1 MKIMVFLH
9 GTVIMHR
16 GGLGKSPNERGE
28 QVEENEESVHRYED
42 YVPVDNAIKKL
53 RKWQQQGAE
62 IIYLSSH
69 QSEEDTRKGR
79 KVLSNYNFPDAPVLY
94 RRGKETYA
102 EIAERVMPDILVEDN
117 CESIGG
123 ESEMTF
129 PRVKPQKKKLIKSII
144 VNEFSGID
152 NLPDDINQLRR
163 FTETR

>member
-1 MKIMVFLH
+1 
-9 GTVIMHR
+9 
-16 GGLGKSPNERGE
+16 
-28 QVEENEESVHRYED
+28 
-42 YVPVDNAIKKL
+42 
-53 RKWQQQGAE
+53 
-62 IIYLSSH
+62 
-69 QSEEDTRKGR
+69 
-79 KVLSNYNFPDAPVLY
+79 
-94 RRGKETYA
+94 
-102 EIAERVMPDILVEDN
+102 MPDILVEDN

>member
-9 GTVIMHR
+9 GTAIMHKS
-16 GGLGKSPNERGE
+16 GLGKTPDERGK

-42 YVPVDNAIKKL
+42 YVPVGNADKKL
-53 RKWQQQGAE
+53 RMWVQQGAK
-62 IIYLSSH
+62 IVYLSSH
-69 QSEEDTRKGR
+69 QSEEDIRKDI
-79 KVLSNYNFPDAPVLY
+79 KVLSTYNFPDASVLY

-102 EIAERVMPDILVEDN
+102 EIAERVMPDVLIEDN

-129 PRVKPQKKKLIKSII
+129 PYINTQKKKLIKSIV

-152 NLPDDINQLRR
+152 HLPSSLDELLHFNN
-163 FTETR
+163 